1 MWPRRF
7 QSTVGLALAVLVFG
21 AASADGLRTCLHHGG
36 DTGHGFVDL
45 AEHPG
50 HEGSPL
56 GDPGPCDHDLGV
68 CESVA
73 SDPDAPGANTA
84 LSWAEAVSEQITF
97 PDRERVRASAP
108 TFLLPYSTGPPSP
121 PA

>member
-7 QSTVGLALAVLVFG
+7 QSAVGLVLAVLVFG
-21 AASADGLRTCLHHGG
+21 AASSDGVRACPHHDGEM
-36 DTGHGFVDL
+36 DHGEVDVVDH
-45 AEHPG
+45 APER
-50 HEGSPL
+50 SPL
-56 GDPGPCDHDLGV
+56 DPGPCDHDLGV

-73 SDPDAPGANTA
+73 SDPDAPDGNTA
-84 LSWAEAVSEQITF
+84 LSRAEAISEQITF

>member
-7 QSTVGLALAVLVFG
+7 ESAVGLVLAALVFG
-21 AASADGLRTCLHHGG
+21 AASSDGVRVCPHHGG
-36 DTGHGFVDL
+36 EMDHGYVDL
-45 AEHPG
+45 ADHAA
-50 HEGSPL
+50 EGSPL
-56 GDPGPCDHDLGV
+56 DPGPCDHDLGI

-73 SDPDAPGANTA
+73 SEPDPPGANTA
-84 LSWAEAVSEQITF
+84 LSWAGGGSDEIVL
-97 PDRERVRASAP
+97 PDRERVRTSEP